1 MGSWFKRQRLQGPN
15 KKTQDTNFSM
25 IWAKSPC
32 TNDVNIGS
40 NKTHMA
46 AVAQLFAT
54 KKARSGP
61 EKLAQIKEHGSTSTV
76 KQQKADRIKNESL
89 SHAWFKS
96 MQCTSKA
103 SETESAATT
112 VQPNI
117 PIIPRIRGKAKATHL
132 QNKDADALVSSP
144 KSTLPSDKD
153 ESQSWKR
160 TRIINVCFSC
170 KSTVWVLNHP
180 NLLGGILYQYSR
192 TRRWGKFQKWKNI
205 WIKKN
210 MCL

>member
-1 MGSWFKRQRLQGPN
+1 MGFRLKDYSGRT
-15 KKTQDTNFSM
+15 KKDTNFSM

-46 AVAQLFAT
+46 QLAQLFAT

-61 EKLAQIKEHGSTSTV
+61 YRLAQIIEHGTTSTV

-96 MQCTSKA
+96 MCCTSKA
-103 SETESAATT
+103 SETESAATI

-117 PIIPRIRGKAKATHL
+117 PIMPRIRWKAKATHL
-132 QNKDADALVSSP
+132 QNKDAILR
-144 KSTLPSDKD
+144 
-153 ESQSWKR
+153 SWKR
-160 TRIINVCFSC
+160 TKTVNVFLA
-170 KSTVWVLNHP
+170 K
-180 NLLGGILYQYSR
+180 
-192 TRRWGKFQKWKNI
+192 
-205 WIKKN
+205 
-210 MCL
+210 

>member
-1 MGSWFKRQRLQGPN
+1 METGSFFLWLLEEHDSQIICQNKNSENSKRCGVKKRSPEVVGSMESPRSPHSAAKATTTLHHILRGHLKRKSLHSKIFDWDDHGPQVKGQRLKGPN

-117 PIIPRIRGKAKATHL
+117 PIIPRIRGKA
-132 QNKDADALVSSP
+132 
-144 KSTLPSDKD
+144 
-153 ESQSWKR
+153 
-160 TRIINVCFSC
+160 
-170 KSTVWVLNHP
+170 
-180 NLLGGILYQYSR
+180 
-192 TRRWGKFQKWKNI
+192 
-205 WIKKN
+205 
-210 MCL
+210 